1 MHNFNLMGIGS
12 SKKRPEKKEEPKP
25 VTAEELKNLIK
36 ISQERCKLYRNK
48 KVDNIRKTE
57 EEIANCLKSNNLDL
71 AKAKMDN
78 LCKFEDLVTAYD
90 IIHPILE
97 IIKEKCTYII
107 SYSECPA
114 ELRAPLDSIIYAANK
129 LEIQE
134 LMLFKE
140 KILQKYGSSYI
151 SKAEN
156 NMDKLVNENL
166 VAKLRVTVFNEQ
178 IIKIRLK
185 QLCLK
190 KKIVCNF
197 PEDLIVNVEVP
208 TDMNQMRNIYESS
221 AFPTQSMIQNQ
232 QNNNNNPYPS
242 LNNQNKNQNPNP
254 YVSNNGG
261 QNPYVSNSGIQN
273 PYISNN
279 GSQSPYIS
287 NNGSQ
292 SPYISNNGPQ
302 NPYISNNGTQSP
314 YVSNNGP
321 QNPYI
326 SNNGTQSPYV
336 SNNGT
341 QNPYISSNGPQ
352 NPYENPQQPQNNPPQ
367 YIPPPINEPSA
378 EDLIGKTVSST
389 VPISE
394 APESKEQSQMKQ
406 SNQSSMNNQ
415 NITNNNTNPNP
426 QVKAMANSAQNLNN
440 NIDNWFND
448 KTVSETVN
456 YSMQFPMNPKD
467 PLDVKTLLESG
478 AQINNDNKTNVK
490 KNDEE
495 EDLFGGATVEQTV
508 NLSTQNQN
516 QNSNIDFGGPTSKTM
531 NMSISNPNGQENPYE
546 GSTGTDPF
554 DKNAKIKDPFDTPTI
569 PEPEPEPEP
578 KDPFASGA
586 KIEDPFGGDTL
597 PIDDKTA

>member
-1 MHNFNLMGIGS
+1 MGIGS

-97 IIKEKCTYII
+97 IIKEKCNYIV

-129 LEIQE
+129 LEIPE

-190 KKIVCNF
+190 KKIVFNF
-197 PEDLIVNVEVP
+197 PEDLIVNVDEVP
-208 TDMNQMRNIYESS
+208 PDMNQMRNIYESS

-273 PYISNN
+273 PYVSNSGIQN
-279 GSQSPYIS
+279 PYIS

-292 SPYISNNGPQ
+292 SPYI
-302 NPYISNNGTQSP
+302 
-314 YVSNNGP
+314 SNNGP

-367 YIPPPINEPSA
+367 YIPPPINEPSV
-378 EDLIGKTVSST
+378 ENLIGKTVSST

-554 DKNAKIKDPFDTPTI
+554 DNNAKIKDPFDTPTI
-569 PEPEPEPEP
+569 PEPEP
-578 KDPFASGA
+578 KDPFAPGA

>member
-1 MHNFNLMGIGS
+1 MGIGS

-190 KKIVCNF
+190 KKIVCPF

-287 NNGSQ
+287 NNG
-292 SPYISNNGPQ
+292 PQ
-302 NPYISNNGTQSP
+302 NPYISN
-314 YVSNNGP
+314 
-321 QNPYI
+321 
-326 SNNGTQSPYV
+326 
-336 SNNGT
+336 
-341 QNPYISSNGPQ
+341 NGPQ

-569 PEPEPEPEP
+569 PEPEP
-578 KDPFASGA
+578 KDPFAPGV
-586 KIEDPFGGDTL
+586 EDPFGGDTL

>member
-25 VTAEELKNLIK
+25 VTAEELKTLIK
-36 ISQERCKLYRNK
+36 ISQERCKLYRSK

-287 NNGSQ
+287 NNG
-292 SPYISNNGPQ
+292 
-302 NPYISNNGTQSP
+302 
-314 YVSNNGP
+314 P

-546 GSTGTDPF
+546 GSTGT
-554 DKNAKIKDPFDTPTI
+554 
-569 PEPEPEPEP
+569 EP
-578 KDPFASGA
+578 KDPFAPGA

>member
-1 MHNFNLMGIGS
+1 MGIGS

-25 VTAEELKNLIK
+25 VTAEELKTLIK

-48 KVDNIRKTE
+48 KADNIRKTE

-273 PYISNN
+273 
-279 GSQSPYIS
+279 PYIS

-546 GSTGTDPF
+546 GSTGT
-554 DKNAKIKDPFDTPTI
+554 
-569 PEPEPEPEP
+569 EPEP
-578 KDPFASGA
+578 KDPFAPGA

>member
-569 PEPEPEPEP
+569 PEPEPEP

>member
-12 SKKRPEKKEEPKP
+12 SRKKPEKKEEPKP
-25 VTAEELKNLIK
+25 VPAEELKTLIK
-36 ISQERCKLYRNK
+36 ISQERCKLYRSK

-97 IIKEKCTYII
+97 IIKEKCNYIV

-279 GSQSPYIS
+279 GSQSPYI
-287 NNGSQ
+287 
-292 SPYISNNGPQ
+292 
-302 NPYISNNGTQSP
+302 
-314 YVSNNGP
+314 SNNGP

-554 DKNAKIKDPFDTPTI
+554 VKNAKIKDPFDTPTI
-569 PEPEPEPEP
+569 PEPEP

>member
-1 MHNFNLMGIGS
+1 MGIGS

-25 VTAEELKNLIK
+25 VTADELKNLIK

-48 KVDNIRKTE
+48 KVDNIKKTE
-57 EEIANCLKSNNLDL
+57 EEIAKCLKSNNLDL

-97 IIKEKCTYII
+97 IIKEKCIYIV
-107 SYSECPA
+107 SNSECPA

-156 NMDKLVNENL
+156 NTDKLVNENL
-166 VAKLRVTVFNEQ
+166 VAKLRVTVFNDQ
-178 IIKIRLK
+178 IIKIKLK
-185 QLCLK
+185 QLCMK

-208 TDMNQMRNIYESS
+208 TNINPGHNIYDSTV
-221 AFPTQSMIQNQ
+221 FPTQSMIQNQ

-242 LNNQNKNQNPNP
+242 LNNQNINQNQNP
-254 YVSNNGG
+254 YVSNTGA
-261 QNPYVSNSGIQN
+261 QNPYVSNSGTQNPYESNNGSQSPYISNNNGPQN

-279 GSQSPYIS
+279 GSQSPYVS
-287 NNGSQ
+287 N
-292 SPYISNNGPQ
+292 NNGPQ
-302 NPYISNNGTQSP
+302 NPYISNNGSQSP
-314 YVSNNGP
+314 YVSNNGM
-321 QNPYI
+321 
-326 SNNGTQSPYV
+326 
-336 SNNGT
+336 

-352 NPYENPQQPQNNPPQ
+352 NPYENPQQPQYNPPP
-367 YIPPPINEPSA
+367 YVPPPVTEPSA
-378 EDLIGKTVSST
+378 EDIIGKTVSST

-406 SNQSSMNNQ
+406 NNQSSMNNQ
-415 NITNNNTNPNP
+415 NTTNNNTNQNP
-426 QVKAMANSAQNLNN
+426 QVKTMANSAQNLNN
-440 NIDNWFND
+440 VDNWFND

-490 KNDEE
+490 KSDEE

-508 NLSTQNQN
+508 NLSTKNQN

-546 GSTGTDPF
+546 GSTGADPF
-554 DKNAKIKDPFDTPTI
+554 NKDAKIKDPFDTPTI
-569 PEPEPEPEP
+569 PEP
-578 KDPFASGA
+578 KDPFAPGA
-586 KIEDPFGGDTL
+586 KIEDPFGGDTI
-597 PIDDKTA
+597 PEPDDKTA

>member
-1 MHNFNLMGIGS
+1 MGIGS

-279 GSQSPYIS
+279 GSQNPYIS

-367 YIPPPINEPSA
+367 YIPPPINEPSV
-378 EDLIGKTVSST
+378 ENLIGKTVSST

-569 PEPEPEPEP
+569 PEPEPEP

>member
-12 SKKRPEKKEEPKP
+12 SRKKPEKKEEPKP
-25 VTAEELKNLIK
+25 VTAEELKTLIK
-36 ISQERCKLYRNK
+36 ISQERCKLYRSK

-97 IIKEKCTYII
+97 IIKEKCNYIV

-279 GSQSPYIS
+279 GSQSPYI
-287 NNGSQ
+287 
-292 SPYISNNGPQ
+292 
-302 NPYISNNGTQSP
+302 
-314 YVSNNGP
+314 SNNGP

-546 GSTGTDPF
+546 GSTGT
-554 DKNAKIKDPFDTPTI
+554 
-569 PEPEPEPEP
+569 EP
-578 KDPFASGA
+578 KDPFAPGA

>member
-1 MHNFNLMGIGS
+1 MGIGS
-12 SKKRPEKKEEPKP
+12 SRKKPEKKEEPKP
-25 VTAEELKNLIK
+25 VTAEELKTLIK

-48 KVDNIRKTE
+48 KLDNIRKTE

-292 SPYISNNGPQ
+292 SPYI
-302 NPYISNNGTQSP
+302 
-314 YVSNNGP
+314 SNNGP

>member
-1 MHNFNLMGIGS
+1 MGIGS

-190 KKIVCNF
+190 KKIVCPF

-261 QNPYVSNSGIQN
+261 QNPYVSNSGI
-273 PYISNN
+273 
-279 GSQSPYIS
+279 
-287 NNGSQ
+287 
-292 SPYISNNGPQ
+292 
-302 NPYISNNGTQSP
+302 
-314 YVSNNGP
+314 

-569 PEPEPEPEP
+569 PEPEP
-578 KDPFASGA
+578 KDPFAPGA

>member
-12 SKKRPEKKEEPKP
+12 SRKRPEKKEEPKP
-25 VTAEELKNLIK
+25 VTAEELKTLIK
-36 ISQERCKLYRNK
+36 ISQKRCKLYRNK

-287 NNGSQ
+287 NNG
-292 SPYISNNGPQ
+292 PQ

-367 YIPPPINEPSA
+367 YIPPPINEPSV
-378 EDLIGKTVSST
+378 ENLIGKTVSST

-554 DKNAKIKDPFDTPTI
+554 DINAKIKDPFDTPTI

>member
-12 SKKRPEKKEEPKP
+12 SRKKPEKKEEPKP
-25 VTAEELKNLIK
+25 VTAEELKTLIK
-36 ISQERCKLYRNK
+36 ISQERCKLYRSK

-287 NNGSQ
+287 NNG
-292 SPYISNNGPQ
+292 
-302 NPYISNNGTQSP
+302 
-314 YVSNNGP
+314 P

-554 DKNAKIKDPFDTPTI
+554 VKNAKIKDPFDTPTI
-569 PEPEPEPEP
+569 PEPEP

>member
-1 MHNFNLMGIGS
+1 MGIGS

-48 KVDNIRKTE
+48 KVDNIRNTE

-569 PEPEPEPEP
+569 PEPEPEP

>member
-25 VTAEELKNLIK
+25 VTAEELKTLIK

-48 KVDNIRKTE
+48 KLDNIRKTE

-554 DKNAKIKDPFDTPTI
+554 DINAKIKDPFDTPTI
-569 PEPEPEPEP
+569 PEPEPEP

>member
-12 SKKRPEKKEEPKP
+12 SRKKPEKKEEPKP
-25 VTAEELKNLIK
+25 VTAEEPKPVTAEELKTLIK
-36 ISQERCKLYRNK
+36 ISQERCKLYRSK

-367 YIPPPINEPSA
+367 YIPPPINEPSV
-378 EDLIGKTVSST
+378 ENLIGKTVSST

-546 GSTGTDPF
+546 GSTGT
-554 DKNAKIKDPFDTPTI
+554 
-569 PEPEPEPEP
+569 EP
-578 KDPFASGA
+578 KDPFAPGA

>member
-12 SKKRPEKKEEPKP
+12 SRKKPEKKEEPKP
-25 VTAEELKNLIK
+25 VTAEELKTLIK
-36 ISQERCKLYRNK
+36 ISQERCKLYRSK

-261 QNPYVSNSGIQN
+261 QNPHVSNSGIQN

-546 GSTGTDPF
+546 GSTGT
-554 DKNAKIKDPFDTPTI
+554 
-569 PEPEPEPEP
+569 EP
-578 KDPFASGA
+578 KDPFAPGA

>member
-1 MHNFNLMGIGS
+1 MHNFNSMGIGS

-48 KVDNIRKTE
+48 KADNIRKTE

-367 YIPPPINEPSA
+367 YIPPPINEPSV
-378 EDLIGKTVSST
+378 ENLIGKTVSST

-554 DKNAKIKDPFDTPTI
+554 DINAKIKDPFDTPTI
-569 PEPEPEPEP
+569 PEPEPEP

>member
-261 QNPYVSNSGIQN
+261 QNPHVSNSGIQN
-273 PYISNN
+273 
-279 GSQSPYIS
+279 PYIS

-569 PEPEPEPEP
+569 PEPEPEP
-578 KDPFASGA
+578 KDPFAPGV
-586 KIEDPFGGDTL
+586 EDPFGGDTL

>member
-1 MHNFNLMGIGS
+1 MGIGS

-48 KVDNIRKTE
+48 KLDNIRKTE

-97 IIKEKCTYII
+97 IIKEKCNYIV

-273 PYISNN
+273 
-279 GSQSPYIS
+279 PYIS

-478 AQINNDNKTNVK
+478 AQINNDNKKNVK

-569 PEPEPEPEP
+569 PEPEP

>member
-25 VTAEELKNLIK
+25 VTAEELKTLIK

-48 KVDNIRKTE
+48 KADNIRKTE

-569 PEPEPEPEP
+569 PEPEPEP

>member
-1 MHNFNLMGIGS
+1 MGIGS

-569 PEPEPEPEP
+569 PEPEPEP

>member
-48 KVDNIRKTE
+48 KADNIRKTE

-197 PEDLIVNVEVP
+197 PEDLIVNVPVP
-208 TDMNQMRNIYESS
+208 TDMNQMCNIYESS

>member
-48 KVDNIRKTE
+48 KADNIRKTE

-190 KKIVCNF
+190 KKIVCPF

-287 NNGSQ
+287 NNG
-292 SPYISNNGPQ
+292 PQ

-367 YIPPPINEPSA
+367 YIPPPINEPSV
-378 EDLIGKTVSST
+378 ENLIGKTVSST

-394 APESKEQSQMKQ
+394 APESKEQSQMTR
-406 SNQSSMNNQ
+406 SNQSSMNKQ
-415 NITNNNTNPNP
+415 HITNNNTNPNP

-569 PEPEPEPEP
+569 PEPEPEP

>member
-1 MHNFNLMGIGS
+1 MGIGS

-25 VTAEELKNLIK
+25 VTAEELKTLIK
-36 ISQERCKLYRNK
+36 ISQEKCKLYRNK
-48 KVDNIRKTE
+48 KADNIRKTE

-166 VAKLRVTVFNEQ
+166 VAKLRVTVFNDQ
-178 IIKIRLK
+178 IIKIKLK
-185 QLCLK
+185 QLCMK

-261 QNPYVSNSGIQN
+261 QNPHVSNSGIQN

-279 GSQSPYIS
+279 GSQSPYI
-287 NNGSQ
+287 
-292 SPYISNNGPQ
+292 
-302 NPYISNNGTQSP
+302 
-314 YVSNNGP
+314 SNNGP

-554 DKNAKIKDPFDTPTI
+554 DK
-569 PEPEPEPEP
+569 EP
-578 KDPFASGA
+578 KDPFAPGA

>member
-1 MHNFNLMGIGS
+1 MGIGS
-12 SKKRPEKKEEPKP
+12 SRKKPEKKEEPKP
-25 VTAEELKNLIK
+25 VTAEELKTLIK

-287 NNGSQ
+287 NNG
-292 SPYISNNGPQ
+292 
-302 NPYISNNGTQSP
+302 
-314 YVSNNGP
+314 P

-367 YIPPPINEPSA
+367 YIPPPINEPPV

-554 DKNAKIKDPFDTPTI
+554 VKNAKIKDPFDTPTI
-569 PEPEPEPEP
+569 PEPEP

>member
-12 SKKRPEKKEEPKP
+12 SRKKPEKKEEPKP
-25 VTAEELKNLIK
+25 VTAEELKTLIK

-48 KVDNIRKTE
+48 KLDNIRKTE

-569 PEPEPEPEP
+569 PEPEPEP

>member
-12 SKKRPEKKEEPKP
+12 SRKKPEKKEEPKP

-569 PEPEPEPEP
+569 PEPEPEP

>member
-12 SKKRPEKKEEPKP
+12 SRKKPEKKEEPKP
-25 VTAEELKNLIK
+25 VTAEELKTLIK

-48 KVDNIRKTE
+48 KLDNIRKTE

-287 NNGSQ
+287 NNG
-292 SPYISNNGPQ
+292 
-302 NPYISNNGTQSP
+302 
-314 YVSNNGP
+314 P

-554 DKNAKIKDPFDTPTI
+554 DINAKIKDPFDTPTI
-569 PEPEPEPEP
+569 PEPEP

>member
-48 KVDNIRKTE
+48 KADNIRKTE

-287 NNGSQ
+287 NNG
-292 SPYISNNGPQ
+292 PQ

-367 YIPPPINEPSA
+367 YIPPPINEPSV
-378 EDLIGKTVSST
+378 ENLIGKTVSST

-569 PEPEPEPEP
+569 PEPEPEP

>member
-190 KKIVCNF
+190 KKIVCPF

-367 YIPPPINEPSA
+367 YIPPPINEPSV
-378 EDLIGKTVSST
+378 ENLIGKTVSST

-569 PEPEPEPEP
+569 PEPEP

>member
-1 MHNFNLMGIGS
+1 MGIGS

-190 KKIVCNF
+190 KKIVCPF

-367 YIPPPINEPSA
+367 YIPPPINEPSV

-569 PEPEPEPEP
+569 PEPEPEP

>member
-12 SKKRPEKKEEPKP
+12 SRKKPEKKEEPKP
-25 VTAEELKNLIK
+25 VTAEELKTLIK
-36 ISQERCKLYRNK
+36 ISQERCKLYRSK

-97 IIKEKCTYII
+97 IIKEKCNYIV

-546 GSTGTDPF
+546 GSTGT
-554 DKNAKIKDPFDTPTI
+554 
-569 PEPEPEPEP
+569 EP
-578 KDPFASGA
+578 KDPFAPGA

>member
-1 MHNFNLMGIGS
+1 MGIGS
-12 SKKRPEKKEEPKP
+12 SRKKPEKKEEPKP
-25 VTAEELKNLIK
+25 VTAEEPKPVTAEELKTLIK
-36 ISQERCKLYRNK
+36 ISQERCKLYRSK

-287 NNGSQ
+287 NNG
-292 SPYISNNGPQ
+292 
-302 NPYISNNGTQSP
+302 
-314 YVSNNGP
+314 P

-367 YIPPPINEPSA
+367 YIPPPINEPSV
-378 EDLIGKTVSST
+378 ENLIGKTVSST

-406 SNQSSMNNQ
+406 NNQSSMNNQ
-415 NITNNNTNPNP
+415 NTTNNNTNQNP
-426 QVKAMANSAQNLNN
+426 QVKTMANSAQNLNN
-440 NIDNWFND
+440 VDNWFND

-546 GSTGTDPF
+546 GSTGT
-554 DKNAKIKDPFDTPTI
+554 
-569 PEPEPEPEP
+569 EP
-578 KDPFASGA
+578 KDPFAPGA

>member
-1 MHNFNLMGIGS
+1 MGIGS
-12 SKKRPEKKEEPKP
+12 SRKKPEKKEEPKP
-25 VTAEELKNLIK
+25 VTAEELKTLIK
-36 ISQERCKLYRNK
+36 ISQEKCKLYRNK
-48 KVDNIRKTE
+48 KADNIRKTE

-314 YVSNNGP
+314 YVSNNG
-321 QNPYI
+321 
-326 SNNGTQSPYV
+326 
-336 SNNGT
+336 T

-569 PEPEPEPEP
+569 PEPEPEP

>member
-12 SKKRPEKKEEPKP
+12 SRKKPEKKEEPKPEKKEEPKP
-25 VTAEELKNLIK
+25 VTAEELKTLIK
-36 ISQERCKLYRNK
+36 ISQERCKLYRSK

-97 IIKEKCTYII
+97 IIKEKCNYIV

-273 PYISNN
+273 
-279 GSQSPYIS
+279 PYIS

-546 GSTGTDPF
+546 GSTGT
-554 DKNAKIKDPFDTPTI
+554 
-569 PEPEPEPEP
+569 EP
-578 KDPFASGA
+578 KDPFAPGV
-586 KIEDPFGGDTL
+586 EDPFGGDTL

>member
-1 MHNFNLMGIGS
+1 MGIGS
-12 SKKRPEKKEEPKP
+12 SRKKPEKKEEPKPEKKEEPKP
-25 VTAEELKNLIK
+25 VTAEELKTLIK
-36 ISQERCKLYRNK
+36 ISQERCKLYRSK

-97 IIKEKCTYII
+97 IIKEKCNYIV

-156 NMDKLVNENL
+156 NTDKLVNENL
-166 VAKLRVTVFNEQ
+166 VAKLRVTVFNDQ
-178 IIKIRLK
+178 IIKIKLK
-185 QLCLK
+185 QLCMK

-287 NNGSQ
+287 NNG
-292 SPYISNNGPQ
+292 PQ

-352 NPYENPQQPQNNPPQ
+352 NPYENSQQPQNNPPQ

-546 GSTGTDPF
+546 GSTGT
-554 DKNAKIKDPFDTPTI
+554 
-569 PEPEPEPEP
+569 EP
-578 KDPFASGA
+578 KDPFAPGA

>member
-12 SKKRPEKKEEPKP
+12 SRKKPEKKEEPKPEKKEEPKP
-25 VTAEELKNLIK
+25 VTAEELKTLIK
-36 ISQERCKLYRNK
+36 ISQERCKLYRSK

-97 IIKEKCTYII
+97 IIKEKCNYIV

-279 GSQSPYIS
+279 GSQSPYI
-287 NNGSQ
+287 
-292 SPYISNNGPQ
+292 
-302 NPYISNNGTQSP
+302 
-314 YVSNNGP
+314 SNNGP

-554 DKNAKIKDPFDTPTI
+554 IKNAKIKDPFDTPPI
-569 PEPEPEPEP
+569 PEPEP

-597 PIDDKTA
+597 TIDDKTA